1 MKSQKPLLVVQP
13 EHTATFLA
21 KATLRR
27 HLSFLWSASIQNS
40 SVNTIQD
47 INTSHEQYRGRWAPT
62 THSPY
67 ILFTL
72 YLEWVTMSTKVD
84 ATAGATDFSAYRAKT
99 ELEIYQMWSS
109 TEIILNR
116 NFTWYGTGVLEST
129 LYLTAPQWQLPLSS
143 IDIMKEINNWDGL
156 EK

>member
-27 HLSFLWSASIQNS
+27 HLSFLWGASIQNS
-40 SVNTIQD
+40 SINTIQD
-47 INTSHEQYRGRWAPT
+47 INTSHERFRGRRVPA

-72 YLEWVTMSTKVD
+72 YLEWVAMSTKVD
-84 ATAGATDFSAYRAKT
+84 TTARATDLSAYRAKT
-99 ELEIYQMWSS
+99 ELEIHQMWSS

-116 NFTWYGTGVLEST
+116 IFTWYGTGVVEST
-129 LYLTAPQWQLPLSS
+129 LYLTAPQWQLPFSS
-143 IDIMKEINNWDGL
+143 IGIMEETDSWDGL